1 MTLNLELPPETEA
14 RLREIARAHNLA
26 IEEATAQALEQWMRQ
41 QSALADEE
49 AKARRRAAI
58 KKARGCMKGTGLSSD
73 DFLREK
79 HAEAQRE
86 LEKDEARWR
95 EREARTEATI

>member
-26 IEEATAQALEQWMRQ
+26 VEEATTQALEQWMRQ
-41 QSALADEE
+41 QSVAADDE

-58 KKARGCMKGTGLSSD
+58 KKARGMFKDRGRTSD

-79 HAEAQRE
+79 HEETQRE
-86 LEKDEARWR
+86 LEKDEERWS
-95 EREARTEATI
+95 EREVRAEAIT